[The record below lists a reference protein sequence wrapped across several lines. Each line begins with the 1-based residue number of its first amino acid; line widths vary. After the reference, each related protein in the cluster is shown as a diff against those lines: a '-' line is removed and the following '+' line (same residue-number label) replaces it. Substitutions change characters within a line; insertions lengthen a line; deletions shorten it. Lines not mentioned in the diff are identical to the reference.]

1 MRISTCS
8 KLNSPLNYVFLILRT
23 YGQQNMQKS
32 VAAVRAGVIEVTG
45 NQDYLVAT
53 QNGTF

>member
-1 MRISTCS
+1 
-8 KLNSPLNYVFLILRT
+8 
-23 YGQQNMQKS
+23 MQES
-32 VAAVRAGVIEVTG
+32 VAVVRAGVIEVTG